1 MVQIFSKFA
10 DELNSRLN
18 LEYVFYR
25 WRRENSEITHYIQ
38 DRNIQRERPSFS
50 IVVPTYSI
58 DLSYVK
64 DFVASLHKQSY
75 RDWELCVCDDGDP
88 NTSVTEY
95 FRELEKNSP
104 DRFRFTRHSENQGIG
119 NATKTALKL
128 ARNDFVVLADADDL
142 LHARAL
148 ELMAAVIAEDD
159 AIDFLYSNHDYM
171 TEWGLRLHPVI
182 KPGWSPELLLHVNYI
197 NHLKAIR
204 TSLLREIID
213 VSFEPEFNGAQD
225 WSLCFQVMQTARKV
239 KHIPFVLYHWRA
251 RPGSMANDFFA
262 KPWAIAAQL
271 KLRTKFF
278 TELEERVEFHP
289 TENRVVFKTSP
300 SVDGIDLRDKNLKSK
315 STLREYVQT
324 LLRQVENLG
333 AEYIYFFSNSQFG
346 PDEAGKVAAYCSLP
360 NTGGMWP
367 FNGINS
373 RLAFSPIYENS
384 EDCVFLPILNYR
396 LSCSNFSGNILA
408 GPLNGMTF
416 KRSRFMK
423 VAQATLNSD
432 LDFQF
437 EGRIEDLCGIIFSLT
452 ALRLGLRN
460 GSVNAA
466 FLDYKPEPVRLPAK
480 VAGVM
485 DPYI

>member
-1 MVQIFSKFA
+1 MVPMFRKFA
-10 DELNSRLN
+10 KEIDSRLN
-18 LEYVFYR
+18 LRYVLYR
-25 WRRENSEITHYIQ
+25 WRRENSEITRFIQ
-38 DRNIQRERPSFS
+38 DRSLQRERPSFS
-50 IVVPTYSI
+50 IVVPTYGI

-64 DFVASLHKQSY
+64 EFVSSLREQSY
-75 RDWELCVCDDGDP
+75 REWELCVCDDGDP
-88 NTSVTEY
+88 NPSVAAY
-95 FRELEKNSP
+95 FEELAKKSP
-104 DRFRFTRHSENQGIG
+104 DRFRFTRHSKNQGIG
-119 NATKTALKL
+119 GATKTALKL
-128 ARNDFVVLADADDL
+128 ARNEFVVLADADDL

-148 ELMAAVIAEDD
+148 ELIAAVIAEDD
-159 AIDFLYSNHDYM
+159 AVDFLYSNHDYM
-171 TEWGLRLHPVI
+171 TEWGLRLHPMI

-239 KHIPFVLYHWRA
+239 KHIPFVLYHWRT
-251 RPGSMANDFFA
+251 RPGSMANDIFS
-262 KPWAIAAQL
+262 KPWAVAAQL
-271 KLRTKFF
+271 KMRTEFF
-278 TELEERVEFHP
+278 TELEERVEFDP

-300 SVDGIDLRDKNLKSK
+300 SVGGIDLRDKDLKSMP
-315 STLREYVQT
+315 TLREYLQT
-324 LLRQVENLG
+324 LLHRVESLG
-333 AEYIYFFSNSQFG
+333 TDYIYFFSNSQFG

-367 FNGINS
+367 FNAIS
-373 RLAFSPIYENS
+373 TRSAFSPVYESS
-384 EDCVFLPILNYR
+384 EVCVFLPVSNYR
-396 LSCSNFSGNILA
+396 GSYSNFSGNILA

-432 LDFQF
+432 LDFRF
-437 EGRIEDLCGIIFSLT
+437 EGQIEDLCGIILSLM

-466 FLDYKPEPVRLPAK
+466 SLDYKPELVRLPAK
-480 VAGVM
+480 VAGFL